1 MTRSVLV
8 LACCVAVLLAPATAT
23 AIAPAEAVR
32 LLNLQRSANGL
43 PGDLVEAPGLSDG
56 CSKHA
61 NYVALNGGVPIH
73 GEDPGKP
80 GYTPAGDGQT
90 LESSGPEVLSSAAS
104 WSDSTNPWLLAPI
117 HLYLVFDP
125 EVAVAG
131 YSDDHGVGCMRVR
144 GGRAPA
150 SGPELY
156 SLPGSGRTG
165 VPISELNHESP
176 YTPQQLAGIPAGQAT
191 GPNILLFTRGL
202 RGSRPL
208 AAAAFSLTGPDGPVD
223 ARLVIEGT
231 SNAVGSGSW
240 FRGGGVLIPVAPL
253 APFATYVG
261 RVTWHRD
268 IEGTVPAADVEQVVT
283 FETAGLPNDIDV
295 SVRSSG
301 DVNVIHVTT
310 AAPNPTLKLTGPGH
324 LTAAVALKGGSIRY
338 AGLDPGPWTACAN
351 SGGKAVGYR
360 PVSVCKPFT
369 ASARV
374 MLELARERGRTSVA
388 LTVPRI
394 ARGRRAQVTVS
405 SYKLACSTG
414 KRTPRRCTRKAIG
427 RADRFGLALSAS
439 QMRLRLP
446 SRQDGVKVGV
456 RVVLPRFAIGDAPYL
471 RTDLRR
477 SWE

>member
-1 MTRSVLV
+1 MTRSVLA
-8 LACCVAVLLAPATAT
+8 LACCAAMLLAPATAA

-43 PGDLVEAPGLSDG
+43 PGDLVEAPGLSEG

-61 NYVALNGGVPIH
+61 NYVALNGNVLTH

-80 GYTPAGDGQT
+80 GYTSEGDGQT
-90 LESSGPEVLSSAAS
+90 LGSNGPEALSSTAS
-104 WSDSTNPWLLAPI
+104 WSESTNPWLLAPI
-117 HLYLVFDP
+117 HLYRLFDP

-144 GGRAPA
+144 GGRSPA
-150 SGPELY
+150 AAPELY

-165 VPISELNHESP
+165 VPISELSHGTP
-176 YTPQQLAGIPAGQAT
+176 YAPQQLVGLPAGQTT

-208 AAAAFSLTGPDGPVD
+208 AAAAFSLSGPQGPVD
-223 ARLVIEGT
+223 ARLVTEGT
-231 SNAVGSGSW
+231 ANAVGSGSW
-240 FRGGGVLIPVAPL
+240 FRGGGVLIAVSPL
-253 APFATYVG
+253 APFATYVA

-268 IEGTVPAADVEQVVT
+268 ADGAVPATDVEQVVT
-283 FETAGLPNDIDV
+283 FETAGLPNEIDV

-310 AAPNPTLKLTGPGH
+310 PAPNPALKLSGPGH
-324 LTAAVALKGGSIRY
+324 LTAAVALKRGSIRY
-338 AGLDPGPWTACAN
+338 AGLDPGPWRACAN
-351 SGGKAVGYR
+351 SGGKNVGYL

-394 ARGRRAQVTVS
+394 ARGRRAHVTVS
-405 SYKLACSTG
+405 RYKLACATA
-414 KRTPRRCTRKAIG
+414 KRASRRCTRKAVG
-427 RADRFGLALSAS
+427 RADRFDLTLTAS

-446 SRQDGVKVGV
+446 SRQDGVKVSV
-456 RVVLPRFAIGDAPYL
+456 RVVLAGFTIGDAPYL

>member
-8 LACCVAVLLAPATAT
+8 LACCAAMLLAPATAA

-61 NYVALNGGVPIH
+61 NYVALNGGVLTH

-80 GYTPAGDGQT
+80 GYTPEGDGQT
-90 LESSGPEVLSSAAS
+90 LGSSGPEVLASGAS
-104 WSDSTNPWLLAPI
+104 WSETANPWLLAPI

-125 EVAVAG
+125 EVAIAG
-131 YSDDHGVGCMRVR
+131 YSDDHGIGCMRVR
-144 GGRAPA
+144 GGRPPA
-150 SGPELY
+150 TAPELY

-165 VPISELNHESP
+165 VPMSELDHESP
-176 YTPQQLAGIPAGQAT
+176 YAPQQLVGIPAGQVT

-208 AAAAFSLTGPDGPVD
+208 AAAAYSLTGPQGPVD
-223 ARLVIEGT
+223 ARLVIEST

-240 FRGGGVLIPVAPL
+240 FRGGGVLIPVSPL
-253 APFATYVG
+253 APFATYVA

-268 IEGTVPAADVEQVVT
+268 AEGGVPAADVEQAVT
-283 FETAGLPNDIDV
+283 FETAGLPNEIDV

-310 AAPNPTLKLTGPGH
+310 PAPNPTLKLTGPGH
-324 LTAAVALKGGSIRY
+324 LTAAVALKGGTIRY
-338 AGLDPGPWTACAN
+338 AALDPGPWTACAN
-351 SGGKAVGYR
+351 SGGKQVGYL

-394 ARGRRAQVTVS
+394 VRGRRAQVTVS
-405 SYKLACSTG
+405 RYKLSCTID
-414 KRTPRRCTRKAIG
+414 KRPRRCVRKSVG
-427 RADRFGLALSAS
+427 RADRFDLTLTGS

-446 SRQDGVKVGV
+446 TRRDGVTVGV
-456 RVVLPRFAIGDAPYL
+456 RVVLGGFAIGDAPYL

-477 SWE
+477 AWG

>member
-8 LACCVAVLLAPATAT
+8 LACCAAMLLTPATAA

-32 LLNLQRSANGL
+32 LLNLQRSANGI

-56 CSKHA
+56 CLKHA
-61 NYVALNGGVPIH
+61 NYVALNGGVLTH

-80 GYTPAGDGQT
+80 GYSPEGDGQT
-90 LESSGPEVLSSAAS
+90 LESNGPEVLAS
-104 WSDSTNPWLLAPI
+104 TAPWSESTNPWLLAPI
-117 HLYLVFDP
+117 HLYLIFDP
-125 EVAVAG
+125 AVAAAG

-144 GGRAPA
+144 GGRPPA
-150 SGPELY
+150 LAPELY

-165 VPISELNHESP
+165 VPFSELNREAP
-176 YTPQQLAGIPAGQAT
+176 YIPQQLLGIPASQPT

-208 AAAAFSLTGPDGPVD
+208 TVAAYSLTGPQGPVD
-223 ARLVIEGT
+223 ARLVTEAT
-231 SNAVGSGSW
+231 ANAVGSGSW

-253 APFATYVG
+253 APFATYVA
-261 RVTWHRD
+261 RVTWHRAA
-268 IEGTVPAADVEQVVT
+268 EGEVPAADVEQVVT
-283 FETAGLPNDIDV
+283 FETAGLPNEIDV

-310 AAPNPTLKLTGPGH
+310 PAPNPTLKLSGPGH
-324 LTAAVALKGGSIRY
+324 LTATLALQGGSIRY
-338 AGLDPGPWTACAN
+338 AGLDPGQWTACAD
-351 SGGKAVGYR
+351 SGGKQVGYL

-374 MLELARERGRTSVA
+374 MLALPRERGRTSVA

-405 SYKLACSTG
+405 RYKLSCTIG
-414 KRTPRRCTRKAIG
+414 RTPRRCTRKSVG
-427 RADRFGLALSAS
+427 RADRFDLTLKAS
-439 QMRLRLP
+439 QMRVRLP
-446 SRQDGVKVGV
+446 RREDGV
-456 RVVLPRFAIGDAPYL
+456 RVSVRVVVAAFAIGDAPYV